1 MLLKIVIALV
11 LAGPWLAAA
20 QDTKANKADDAT
32 QKNPFAGDAQAIES
46 GRVKFRM
53 YCAGCHGLHATGG
66 RNGPDLTR
74 GTFAAGDTDADVYRV
89 VSRGVPGTEMSGFSD
104 GLDADELWR
113 LISYVRSLTPH
124 ETTAIQ
130 GDAAAGEPLFW
141 GKGGCGRCHRIGTR
155 GSSIGPNLTRA
166 GRQRSLAYLRESVLA
181 PDADITSGYA
191 TITVVT
197 RDGKTITGVEKGFDN
212 FSARLMDLSGRY
224 DSFQKDDVTSLKREY
239 RSLMPSNY
247 GRLFSTRELDDLL
260 AYLAGL
266 RGGER

>member
-1 MLLKIVIALV
+1 MFLKLAIV
-11 LAGPWLAAA
+11 LALAVPWLVQ
-20 QDTKANKADDAT
+20 QDKPP

-53 YCAGCHGLHATGG
+53 SCAGCHGLHATGG

-89 VSRGVPGTEMSGFSD
+89 ISKGVPGTEMYSFDS
-104 GLDADELWR
+104 LDSDELWR
-113 LISYVRSLTPH
+113 LVSYVRSLTPH
-124 ETTAIQ
+124 ETAAIP

-141 GKGGCGRCHRIGTR
+141 GKGGCGRCHRVGTR
-155 GSSIGPNLTRA
+155 GSSVGPNLTRA
-166 GRQRSLAYLRESVLA
+166 GRQRSLAYLRESVVA
-181 PDADITSGYA
+181 PDADTTAGYA

-197 RDGKTITGVEKGFDN
+197 RDGRTITGVEKGFDN
-212 FSARLMDLSGRY
+212 FSAQLMDLSGRY
-224 DSFQKDDVTSLKREY
+224 ESFQKDDVTSIKREY
-239 RSLMPSNY
+239 RSLMPLNY
-247 GRLFSTRELDDLL
+247 GRLFSNRELEDLL